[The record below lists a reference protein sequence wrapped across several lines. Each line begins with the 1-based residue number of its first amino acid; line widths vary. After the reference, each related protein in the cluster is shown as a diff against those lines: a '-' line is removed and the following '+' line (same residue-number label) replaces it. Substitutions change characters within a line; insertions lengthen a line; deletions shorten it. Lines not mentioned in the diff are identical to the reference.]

1 MARTEQYERLLDQ
14 LASGELSE
22 IEKKVYSVLRRVFPA
37 ALTLYE
43 LIEIVFGYHPD
54 KDENLNNSTEDRK
67 IRTAIAS
74 MFEKGIPIISN
85 SGSAGYCIDIDES
98 HWDVTLVDLRSKEQ
112 SLREKVESAERI
124 INLIRQ
130 LGRDAIPTDVPVE
143 YEDDPQEAG
152 QLELDV

>member
-22 IEKKVYSVLRRVFPA
+22 IEKKVYSALRRVFPA
-37 ALTLYE
+37 ALTRYE
-43 LIEIVFGYHPD
+43 LIEIVFGYRPD

-130 LGRDAIPTDVPVE
+130 LGRDAIPTDVPE
-143 YEDDPQEAG
+143 KPK
-152 QLELDV
+152 QLSLLEVQ